1 MTEPLK
7 RDDIIELLN
16 RLGSERDEDALEAAR
31 QAHAQIAAAGVTWDD
46 LLVPDRTDE
55 VDDTGDDDE
64 YLDLEDED
72 DEHLDL
78 EDDDDEHLDL
88 EDEDDEP
95 PAAKVGNDAESRK
108 LIDKLLARKGI
119 SDDLREE
126 LKGYKTDIADGE
138 FSEADRRY
146 LDALHQR
153 LSKKS

>member
-78 EDDDDEHLDL
+78 DDDDDEHLDL

-146 LDALHQR
+146 LDALHAR